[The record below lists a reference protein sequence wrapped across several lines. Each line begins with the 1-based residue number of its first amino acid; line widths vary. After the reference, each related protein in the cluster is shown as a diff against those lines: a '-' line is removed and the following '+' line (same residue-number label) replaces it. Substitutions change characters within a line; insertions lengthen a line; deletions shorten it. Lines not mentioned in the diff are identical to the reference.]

1 MTPYD
6 ELLKQENQDTQPY
19 KLAWWQVKERQQR
32 QEAYSL
38 LDNAF
43 EQFSQGTG
51 DVAGFLDTYGRF
63 DRYSPQ
69 NALLIHVQSPM
80 LPKSGTTNTGR
91 ARG

>member
-38 LDNAF
+38 LNNAF
-43 EQFSQGTG
+43 EQFSQGNRG
-51 DVAGFLDTYGRF
+51 CGRLLG
-63 DRYSPQ
+63 YLW
-69 NALLIHVQSPM
+69 AL
-80 LPKSGTTNTGR
+80 
-91 ARG
+91 

>member
-38 LDNAF
+38 LNNAF

-63 DRYSPQ
+63 DPLLSPKC
-69 NALLIHVQSPM
+69 AAHPRPISPCF
-80 LPKSGTTNTGR
+80 
-91 ARG
+91 